1 MVEILAEELDELKRD
16 LGIIKSTLE
25 ELIQF
30 ASQMG
35 EVVGN
40 QINTMMSEFKKLE
53 ERVQV
58 LEKTATQS
66 VT

>member
-1 MVEILAEELDELKRD
+1 MVEILAEELDELKLD

-30 ASQMG
+30 ASQVG

-40 QINTMMSEFKKLE
+40 QISTMMSEFKKLE

>member
-1 MVEILAEELDELKRD
+1 MVEIPAEELDELKRD

-30 ASQMG
+30 ASQVG

-66 VT
+66 VP